1 MSNKTLR
8 RITVKG
14 EGMNEFI
21 KGRISGII
29 EGVVCDPQRK
39 QYGIAE
45 TDDGKTTIFHFNAD
59 EQQFTKIY
67 NLVGARYLHMFE
79 ISY

>member
-8 RITVKG
+8 QITVKG
-14 EGMNEFI
+14 KEMSEFI

-29 EGVVCDPQRK
+29 EGVLCSPQRK
-39 QYGIAE
+39 QYGI
-45 TDDGKTTIFHFNAD
+45 TDTGDGMTIFSFDAD

-67 NLVGARYLHMFE
+67 NLIGVRYLHMFE

>member
-8 RITVKG
+8 QLKVRG
-14 EGMNEFI
+14 EMNEFI

-29 EGVVCDPQRK
+29 EGVICDPDRK

-45 TDDGKTTIFHFNAD
+45 NDDITIFNFKAD
-59 EQQFTKIY
+59 ESQFTKIY

>member
-8 RITVKG
+8 KIIVKG
-14 EGMNEFI
+14 EEMSEFI

-29 EGVVCDPQRK
+29 EGVLCTPARK

-45 TDDGKTTIFHFNAD
+45 ADDTTIFRFEAD

-67 NLVGARYLHMFE
+67 NLIAVRYLNMFE
-79 ISY
+79 ISF